1 MEGRRGWGGFAL
13 VVSAWTVLLFLVL
26 PIFIAVPV
34 SLTPKRFLSLP
45 EDTLSLRHY
54 IKLFTSEE
62 WLGSIGQ
69 SAVIAVSAT
78 LIATLLGTVC
88 AVGLWRLSSRFS
100 EALRAYLLM
109 PLIVPPIVSALAFYR
124 LWNDLRLI
132 DSFTGM
138 IIAHAILGAPFVI
151 ITVSTSLANF
161 DLRLEQASRN
171 LGASIGQT
179 LRYVIIP
186 GIRPG
191 ILSGAVFA
199 FILSWDEIVVTLF
212 ISKFNVFTLPRRMWD
227 GIREHTDPTIAA
239 AATALILLTVGG
251 IIIQVLAGQRR
262 KRAARVLAAEAG

>member
-1 MEGRRGWGGFAL
+1 MEGRRGWGWFAL
-13 VVSAWTVLLFLVL
+13 VVSAWTVLMFLVL
-26 PIFIAVPV
+26 PIFIAAPV
-34 SLTPKRFLSLP
+34 SVTPKRFLSMP
-45 EDTLSLRHY
+45 EGALSARHY

-62 WLGSIGQ
+62 WLSSIAQ
-69 SAVIAVSAT
+69 STMIAISAT
-78 LIATLLGTVC
+78 VIATLLGTVC

-100 EALRAYLLM
+100 EVLRGFLLM

-124 LWNDLRLI
+124 LWNDLRLL
-132 DSFTGM
+132 DSFAGM

-191 ILSGAVFA
+191 ILGGAVFA

-212 ISKFNVFTLPRRMWD
+212 ISKFRIFTLPRRMWD

-239 AATALILLTVGG
+239 AATALILLTIGG
-251 IIIQVLAGQRR
+251 IVIQVVSAQRR
-262 KRAARVLAAEAG
+262 KRATQVIVAEA